1 MMTKRG
7 ILSYLLKPL
16 GIQRLGGLRLLRYYG
31 AHPFFIIRMLRASKS
46 QICQDVFVACQ
57 LGLWKKT
64 SAHRYFVEFGATDGI
79 TMSNTYIFEKRFG
92 WDGLLIE
99 PARVWK
105 SRLIANRSSDFD
117 FRCVFNATGQK
128 VEFNESENAVY
139 STIQNFSKIDTHAQ
153 ERITGGKYI
162 VDTVTLN
169 DVLENHNAPKIIDY
183 LSIDTEGSEFEILK
197 NFVFSKYSIG
207 VITCE
212 HNFGVNRE
220 KIKELLEFNGFIR
233 VHEKISQFDAY
244 NIRFIICVIFLYLN

>member
-1 MMTKRG
+1 MTKRG

-183 LSIDTEGSEFEILK
+183 LSIDTEGSEFTILNSVDFNTWSFK
-197 NFVFSKYSIG
+197 
-207 VITCE
+207 VITVE
-212 HNFGVNRE
+212 HNYTSQRAL
-220 KIKELLEFNGFIR
+220 IYELLTLNGYKR
-233 VHEKISQFDAY
+233 VLENISFMDDWY
-244 NIRFIICVIFLYLN
+244 VKC

>member
-64 SAHRYFVEFGATDGI
+64 STHRYFVEFGATDGI

-105 SRLIANRSSDFD
+105 DRLIANRSSDFD

-183 LSIDTEGSEFEILK
+183 LSIDTEGSEFTILNSVDFNTWSFK
-197 NFVFSKYSIG
+197 
-207 VITCE
+207 VITVE
-212 HNFGVNRE
+212 HNYTSQRAL
-220 KIKELLEFNGFIR
+220 IYELLTLNGYKR
-233 VHEKISQFDAY
+233 VLENISFMDDWY
-244 NIRFIICVIFLYLN
+244 VKC

>member
-183 LSIDTEGSEFEILK
+183 LSIDTEGSEFTILNSVDFNTWSFK
-197 NFVFSKYSIG
+197 
-207 VITCE
+207 VITVE
-212 HNFGVNRE
+212 HNYTSQRAL
-220 KIKELLEFNGFIR
+220 IYELLTLNGYKR
-233 VHEKISQFDAY
+233 VLENISFMDDWY
-244 NIRFIICVIFLYLN
+244 VKC

>member
-105 SRLIANRSSDFD
+105 DRLIANRSSDFD

-183 LSIDTEGSEFEILK
+183 LSIDTEGSEFTILNSVDFNTWSFK
-197 NFVFSKYSIG
+197 
-207 VITCE
+207 VITVE
-212 HNFGVNRE
+212 HNYTSQRAL
-220 KIKELLEFNGFIR
+220 IYELLTLNGYKR
-233 VHEKISQFDAY
+233 VLENISFMDDWY
-244 NIRFIICVIFLYLN
+244 VKC

>member
-1 MMTKRG
+1 MLFRSPWVTWLWHL
-7 ILSYLLKPL
+7 ILPQAVSGASRSMPL
-16 GIQRLGGLRLLRYYG
+16 
-31 AHPFFIIRMLRASKS
+31 
-46 QICQDVFVACQ
+46 
-57 LGLWKKT
+57 
-64 SAHRYFVEFGATDGI
+64 
-79 TMSNTYIFEKRFG
+79 RFG

-105 SRLIANRSSDFD
+105 DRLIANRSSDFD

-183 LSIDTEGSEFEILK
+183 LSIDTEGSEFTILNSVDFNTWSFK
-197 NFVFSKYSIG
+197 
-207 VITCE
+207 VITVE
-212 HNFGVNRE
+212 HNYTSQRAL
-220 KIKELLEFNGFIR
+220 IYELLTLNGYKR
-233 VHEKISQFDAY
+233 VLENISFMDDWY
-244 NIRFIICVIFLYLN
+244 VKC